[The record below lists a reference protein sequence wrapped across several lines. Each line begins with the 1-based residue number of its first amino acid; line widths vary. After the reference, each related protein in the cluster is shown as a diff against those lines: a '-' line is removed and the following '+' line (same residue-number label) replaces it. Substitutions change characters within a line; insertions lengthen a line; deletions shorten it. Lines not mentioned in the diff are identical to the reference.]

1 MTTRLRTILF
11 WCHLVAG
18 VTAGLVILTMSA
30 TGVLL
35 MYEKQLIEW
44 SDRGFRSQPPTAGA
58 ARLGPEGLITAF
70 STQRADQV
78 PTAVTLRS
86 DPSAPAAVAIGQQTI
101 YVDAY
106 SGAVLGEPATGIRSA
121 MTKLRSWHRYI
132 AMDGESRATGK
143 WVTGWSNVVFL
154 FIVLSGVVL
163 WIPRIWTKT
172 QLRAVTF
179 FKSGLRGKARD
190 FNWHNVIGLWSAVP
204 LALVVATAMPISFPW
219 ANAFVYRLVGE
230 TPPQSGARTNGA
242 ARDNGARENNRGS
255 NAAINT
261 EGLDAAWARAE
272 RQVPGWRSI
281 NLRLPD
287 ARAKNAV
294 FAIDSGTGGQPQ
306 RKSTLTLSAATG
318 DVVLWEP
325 FEAQSPGRRLRSWSR
340 FTHTGEYYGLIGQTI
355 AGLASGGAVVLVWTG
370 LSLAYRR
377 FFGRS
382 ARSEARPASTTRSQ
396 AA

>member
-1 MTTRLRTILF
+1 
-11 WCHLVAG
+11 
-18 VTAGLVILTMSA
+18 
-30 TGVLL
+30 
-35 MYEKQLIEW
+35 
-44 SDRGFRSQPPTAGA
+44 
-58 ARLGPEGLITAF
+58 
-70 STQRADQV
+70 
-78 PTAVTLRS
+78 
-86 DPSAPAAVAIGQQTI
+86 
-101 YVDAY
+101 
-106 SGAVLGEPATGIRSA
+106 
-121 MTKLRSWHRYI
+121 
-132 AMDGESRATGK
+132 
-143 WVTGWSNVVFL
+143 VTGWSNVVFL

>member
-1 MTTRLRTILF
+1 
-11 WCHLVAG
+11 
-18 VTAGLVILTMSA
+18 
-30 TGVLL
+30 
-35 MYEKQLIEW
+35 
-44 SDRGFRSQPPTAGA
+44 
-58 ARLGPEGLITAF
+58 LGPEGLIAAL
-70 STQRADQV
+70 RAQQADRV
-78 PTAVTLRS
+78 PTAVTLRA
-86 DPSAPAAVAIGQQTI
+86 DPLAPAAVAFGQGTI

-106 SGAVLGEPATGIRSA
+106 SGAVLGEPAAGIRRA
-121 MTKLRSWHRYI
+121 MTTLRSWHRYL

-154 FIVLSGVVL
+154 FIVLSGLVL
-163 WIPRIWTKT
+163 WIPRSWTKA

-190 FNWHNVIGLWSAVP
+190 FNWHNVIGIWAAVP

-230 TPPQSGARTNGA
+230 TPPQQGGGRNNGA
-242 ARDNGARENNRGS
+242 GRENSARENNRGS
-255 NAAINT
+255 NAANAAINT

-272 RQVPGWRSI
+272 RQVPAWRSM
-281 NLRLPD
+281 NLRLPT
-287 ARAKNAV
+287 APSKNAV

-306 RKSTLTLSAATG
+306 RKSALTLNVATG
-318 DVVLWEP
+318 DVVQWEP
-325 FEAQSPGRRLRSWSR
+325 FEAQSPGRQLRSWTR
-340 FTHTGEYYGLIGQTI
+340 FTHTGEYYGLVGQTI

-370 LSLAYRR
+370 LSLAWRR

-382 ARSEARPASTTRSQ
+382 ARSETRSASTTRSR